1 MNRLVPFAA
10 ALLLFFSV
18 DNPRVLP
25 WRPNSAP
32 SPDVLAGAKIPL
44 LPDFEPPPDSQQ
56 TPNQNSSGKQGD
68 GQTQDVRDVQ
78 KSTVPLTQPSEL
90 ALVRYVDGE
99 FAHMV
104 RSLPAGREGF
114 IMHPLQPFNDQLLHR
129 QLSSKGAA
137 VNPGDSVQITA
148 LQFKKNRIVLLLNG
162 GGNKGSWRDRIQYG
176 ISGLPTMSSSPDNNG
191 KEATAPGSTLV
202 LDFEGPIPEMTP
214 DQLKAML
221 SPVLNFSHER
231 SAALQW
237 SQTLPPEMQRAIT
250 EKRAVIGMT
259 RDMVEAAIGKPDKKV
274 RERNSNGDDTED
286 WIYGQPPAITMFIE
300 FIGEKVTSVKQFPK
314 EHIAE
319 R

>member
-1 MNRLVPFAA
+1 
-10 ALLLFFSV
+10 
-18 DNPRVLP
+18 LP

-44 LPDFEPPPDSQQ
+44 LPNFEPPANSQETPD
-56 TPNQNSSGKQGD
+56 QNSPASQGN
-68 GQTQDVRDVQ
+68 GVTQDVRDVQ
-78 KSTVPLTQPSEL
+78 KGAGPLTQPSEL

-99 FAHMV
+99 FAHV
-104 RSLPAGREGF
+104 VKSLPAGKEGF
-114 IMHPLQPFNDQLLHR
+114 IMHPMQPFDDKMLHR
-129 QLSSKGAA
+129 ELSSKGAA

-148 LQFKKNRIVLLLNG
+148 LKFRKNRLVLLLNG

-176 ISGLPTMSSSPDNNG
+176 ISGIPTASASPNNNG
-191 KEATAPGSTLV
+191 TEPTAPGSTLV
-202 LDFEGPIPEMTP
+202 LDFGGPIPEMTP

-221 SPVLNFSHER
+221 APVLNFSHER

-237 SQTLPPEMQRAIT
+237 SQTLPPEMQKAIT
-250 EKRAVIGMT
+250 EKRAIVGMT

-274 RERNSNGDDTED
+274 RERNADGDETED

-300 FIGEKVTSVKQFPK
+300 FIGDKVTSVKQFPK